1 MKKLVLLLFVLVL
14 GVQPA
19 LKADEGMWIPLL
31 INRLNY
37 SDMQK
42 KGLNL
47 TAEELF
53 SLNTSSLKDAIVIFG
68 GGCTGEMISPEGLL
82 ITNHHC
88 GYGSIQKVSTV
99 ENDYLTNGFWAY
111 SKKEEIP
118 ISGLAV
124 RFLVNMKDV
133 TKTMMEGIS
142 ADQTEAERAAVIRS
156 NSAILVDEAT
166 KDNHYEANVRA
177 FFNGNEYYLFV
188 YERFTDV
195 RLVGTP
201 PESIGKFGADTDNWM
216 WPRHTGD
223 FSMFRVYTGSDGKPT
238 TFSDSNIPLKPK
250 HFLPIS
256 LKGVKKNDFTM
267 ILGYPGGTN
276 RYLSSWGVEQ
286 VIDQKAPIT
295 VGVRERVLNIMKK
308 DMDANEKVRLQ
319 YSSKFAGLSNY
330 WKFYIGQR
338 KRLISLNIADG
349 KRKIEAGFTQ
359 WAKNKPEYQNVLGL
373 IESGMNEMSENYPT
387 SLYFREAI
395 QRGNEIMRY
404 SNTFNR
410 LYVELSKD
418 TKDNKRVEGLVSRLK
433 TASDNFFK
441 NYNVSTDVKLLA
453 NSLNHFYTDVPKAK
467 SPIYFIE
474 QVNKY
479 KLDFEKL
486 AGDLFKKS
494 IFGEQQK
501 VLSFLNKP
509 SLKALSK
516 DPIFKLTR
524 AFYEN
529 QEIVMGKLRA
539 PNAKIA
545 KGNRLFVAGLQQMNP
560 DQKYYPNANSTMR
573 LTYGSV
579 QDYYP
584 ADAVHYN
591 FITTLDGVME
601 KENPNVREFNV
612 PKKLKKIYES
622 KDYGPYEENG
632 TVVTCFLTNLD
643 ITGGNS
649 GSPVI
654 NGNGELI
661 GLAFDGNWEAMSGDI
676 AFEYD
681 LQRCINVDIRYV
693 MLIIDKM
700 AGAQNLINEMTIVK
714 N

>member
-1 MKKLVLLLFVLVL
+1 MKKLAILLFILLL

-19 LKADEGMWIPLL
+19 IKADEGMWIPLL

-37 SDMQK
+37 SDMQE

-53 SLNTSSLKDAIVIFG
+53 SLNNSSLKDAIVIFG
-68 GGCTGEMISPEGLL
+68 GGCTGEMISLEGLL

-99 ENDYLTNGFWAY
+99 DNDYLTNGFWAY

-118 ISGLAV
+118 ISGLSV

-133 TKTMMEGIS
+133 TQKMLEGIS

-156 NSAILVDEAT
+156 NSATLVDKAT
-166 KDNHYEANVRA
+166 KDNHYEASVRP

-195 RLVGTP
+195 RFVGAP

-223 FSMFRVYTGSDGKPT
+223 FSMFRVYSGSDGKPA
-238 TFSDSNIPLKPK
+238 TFSDNNIPLKPK

-256 LKGVKKNDFTM
+256 LKGVEKNDFTM
-267 ILGYPGGTN
+267 ILGYPGGTD

-286 VIDQKAPIT
+286 VIDQKAPFT
-295 VGVRERVLNIMKK
+295 VGIRERVLNIMKK

-319 YSSKFAGLSNY
+319 YSSKFAGLANY

-349 KRKIEAGFTQ
+349 KRKIEAEFTQ
-359 WAKNKPEYQNVLGL
+359 WAKNKPEYQNALGL
-373 IESGMNEMSENYPT
+373 IKSGMEEMSQDYPT

-404 SNTFNR
+404 ANTFDR

-418 TKDNKRVEGLVSRLK
+418 TKDNKRIEGLVNRLK

-441 NYNVSTDVKLLA
+441 NYNRSTDVKLLA
-453 NSLNHFYTDVPKAK
+453 NSLSHFYSDIPEAQSPK
-467 SPIYFIE
+467 YFVE
-474 QVNKY
+474 QVKKY
-479 KLDFEKL
+479 KVDFEKF

-494 IFGEQQK
+494 IFREQQK

-509 SLKALSK
+509 SAKVLSK

-524 AFYEN
+524 AFYKN
-529 QEIVMGKLRA
+529 QEVIAEKLRA
-539 PNAKIA
+539 PNAKIV

-560 DQKYYPNANSTMR
+560 DQKYYPNANFTMR

-584 ADAVHYN
+584 ANAVHYN

-601 KENPNVREFNV
+601 KENPNIREFNV
-612 PKKLKKIYES
+612 PKKLKEIYEA

-676 AFEYD
+676 AFEYN

-700 AGAQNLINEMTIVK
+700 AGAQNLINEMTIV
-714 N
+714 NN

>member
-1 MKKLVLLLFVLVL
+1 MKKITLLLFVLLL
-14 GVQPA
+14 GTQPTI
-19 LKADEGMWIPLL
+19 KADEGMWLPLL

-37 SDMQK
+37 SDMQEM
-42 KGLNL
+42 GLNL
-47 TAEELF
+47 TADELF

-99 ENDYLTNGFWAY
+99 EKDYLTNGFWAY
-111 SKKEEIP
+111 SKKDEIP
-118 ISGLAV
+118 VSGLSV

-133 TKTMMEGIS
+133 TEIMLEGIN
-142 ADQTEAERAAVIRS
+142 ADQTEEERAAVIKS
-156 NSAILVDEAT
+156 NSAALKDEAT
-166 KDNHYEANVRA
+166 KDNHFEAIVRA

-188 YERFTDV
+188 YEIFTDV

-223 FSMFRVYTGSDGKPT
+223 FSMFRVYTDPDGKPA
-238 TFSDSNIPLKPK
+238 TFSDNNIPLKPK

-267 ILGYPGGTN
+267 ILGYPGRTD

-286 VIDQKAPIT
+286 VIDQRAPIT
-295 VGVRERVLNIMKK
+295 VDVRERVLNIMKE

-319 YSSKFAGLSNY
+319 YSSKFARLSNY

-359 WAKNKPEYQNVLGL
+359 WAKNKPEYQNALGL
-373 IESGMNEMSENYPT
+373 IESGLGEMSENYPT

-404 SNTFNR
+404 ANTFNR
-410 LYVELSKD
+410 LYLELSKD
-418 TKDNKRVEGLVSRLK
+418 TKDNKKIEGITNKLK
-433 TASDNFFK
+433 TASDSFFK
-441 NYNVSTDVKLLA
+441 NYNKQTDVKLLE
-453 NSLNHFYTDVPKAK
+453 NSLNHFYTDIPKAQ
-467 SPIYFIE
+467 SPTYFVE

-486 AGDLFKKS
+486 ADDLFKKS
-494 IFGEQQK
+494 IFGKQQK
-501 VLSFLNKP
+501 VLAFLDKP
-509 SLKALSK
+509 NVKVLSK

-524 AFYEN
+524 AFYQH
-529 QEIVMGKLRA
+529 QEMIAERMRE
-539 PNAKIA
+539 PNAKIT

-560 DQKYYPNANSTMR
+560 DQNLYPNANSTMR

-612 PKKLKKIYES
+612 PKKLKEIYEA

-700 AGAQNLINEMTIVK
+700 AGAQNLINEMTIVNK
-714 N
+714 